1 MSGGVNVID
10 TAINYRYHKS
20 ERVVGKAINTL
31 INKYGYSRDEFFV
44 CTKGGFISDDS
55 DNGVIGRVQI
65 AEMIKDGLLNKS
77 DVIQDNVH
85 CMHPNFLKSQLD
97 QSLANLGLRTV
108 DLYYLH
114 NAYEMQGPNNTDNVV
129 MDRFASAFEFLES
142 AVQNWKIKNYGMATW
157 ICFRAKPTE
166 EKIYLSLQRI
176 VELAE
181 KVCGKDHHFRYIQ
194 VPINVMMP
202 EAFIEPWQ
210 DLKEVQDGNTV
221 TSKEMLV
228 SVCNVLKMNLISSQ
242 PLFQGKLAQLNLPNK
257 IGVFNTASRHLQ
269 LIRSIPTKWLVSTL
283 VGMKDPRN
291 VKYNLEVVKK
301 PPMSRDDW
309 FEILQ
314 PQKRVEH
321 VES

>member
-1 MSGGVNVID
+1 
-10 TAINYRYHKS
+10 
-20 ERVVGKAINTL
+20 
-31 INKYGYSRDEFFV
+31 
-44 CTKGGFISDDS
+44 
-55 DNGVIGRVQI
+55 
-65 AEMIKDGLLNKS
+65 
-77 DVIQDNVH
+77 
-85 CMHPNFLKSQLD
+85 
-97 QSLANLGLRTV
+97 
-108 DLYYLH
+108 
-114 NAYEMQGPNNTDNVV
+114 
-129 MDRFASAFEFLES
+129 
-142 AVQNWKIKNYGMATW
+142 MATW

-269 LIRSIPTKWLVSTL
+269 LIRSI
-283 VGMKDPRN
+283 
-291 VKYNLEVVKK
+291 
-301 PPMSRDDW
+301 
-309 FEILQ
+309 
-314 PQKRVEH
+314 H
-321 VES
+321 